1 MAVPARGEDGVGAL
15 VEVEGV
21 GRGREAEGGGRQVR
35 RHEEHER
42 RHSAGRRRRVRR
54 GDELIGSAHHKT
66 HRPSTIRGKC
76 RQLVP
81 IPRWL
86 VAKALVANVRPKSG
100 CCSLALSF
108 LTIGRRLNE
117 WVDGRRGREGEK
129 EGGLDLMNGRRRSTR
144 TQSVRWRARA
154 HPGEAGR
161 PRREM
166 AAGTRT

>member
-15 VEVEGV
+15 VEVEGA

-54 GDELIGSAHHKT
+54 GDDSIDSAHHKT

-81 IPRWL
+81 SPRWM
-86 VAKALVANVRPKSG
+86 
-100 CCSLALSF
+100 
-108 LTIGRRLNE
+108 IGRQ
-117 WVDGRRGREGEK
+117 GSRGQCPSEVGLLLLSGSLFLDDREAIE
-129 EGGLDLMNGRRRSTR
+129 
-144 TQSVRWRARA
+144 
-154 HPGEAGR
+154 
-161 PRREM
+161 
-166 AAGTRT
+166 